1 MSTVSCAFFFVDEV
15 TRDFIPN
22 IQDPEMRKARLI
34 PWVPADLTSV
44 DYFQKEP
51 DVSFFQV
58 GYIDLTEREREREGG
73 EREKK
78 VRKREKKGR
87 TESEET
93 ERERESYYIFVT
105 N

>member
-1 MSTVSCAFFFVDEV
+1 MCIFFFVDEV

-22 IQDPEMRKARLI
+22 IQDPETRKARLI

-58 GYIDLTEREREREGG
+58 SYINLTERERERE
-73 EREKK
+73 
-78 VRKREKKGR
+78 RKRE
-87 TESEET
+87 
-93 ERERESYYIFVT
+93 RERRKDRK
-105 N
+105 

>member
-1 MSTVSCAFFFVDEV
+1 MSTVSCAFFLVDEV

-34 PWVPADLTSV
+34 TWVPADLTSV

-58 GYIDLTEREREREGG
+58 SYIDLTERERERET
-73 EREKK
+73 

-93 ERERESYYIFVT
+93 ERERESYIYL
-105 N
+105 